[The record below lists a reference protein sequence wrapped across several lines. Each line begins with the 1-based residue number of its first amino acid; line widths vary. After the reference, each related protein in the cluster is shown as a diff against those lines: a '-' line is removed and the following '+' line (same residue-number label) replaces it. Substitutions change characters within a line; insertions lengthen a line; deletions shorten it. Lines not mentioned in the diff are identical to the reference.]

1 MANWNS
7 GGVGFWNGGV
17 GVLRRDLD
25 FDFWDMVAVIDW
37 GGGFCACR
45 RFKVRIF
52 GVGFLL
58 NPKLLEESLAF
69 Y

>member
-17 GVLRRDLD
+17 GVCSCFGVLRRDLD
-25 FDFWDMVAVIDW
+25 LDFWDMVAVVAVVDW

-45 RFKVRIF
+45 RFKVRILVLVF
-52 GVGFLL
+52 F
-58 NPKLLEESLAF
+58 
-69 Y
+69 